1 MRIAVL
7 SLAALLPLAA
17 CNLFDEPKGEGEDMS
32 AEEVAEQLSE
42 MKIQPGQWEATN
54 EIIPASAPGV
64 PEEALAQMVGQ
75 KSTVNNRIPPHRKSV
90 GKGTDVAVRVK
101 PEGSS

>member
-42 MKIQPGQWEATN
+42 MKIQPGPWEATN
-54 EIIPASAPGV
+54 EIISDSAPGV
-64 PEEALAQMVGQ
+64 PEAALAQLCGQ
-75 KSTVNNRIPPHRKSV
+75 KRPVHNCIT
-90 GKGTDVAVRVK
+90 
-101 PEGSS
+101 PEPDAQPSQEESRDGNEG